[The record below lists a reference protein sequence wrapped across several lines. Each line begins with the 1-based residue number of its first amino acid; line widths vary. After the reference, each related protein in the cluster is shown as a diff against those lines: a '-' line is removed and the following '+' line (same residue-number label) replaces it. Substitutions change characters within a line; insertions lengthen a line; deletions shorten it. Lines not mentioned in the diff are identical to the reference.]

1 MRNEILYIDVNLI
14 VPNIYQ
20 PRKYFNEEALREL
33 SDSIKHNG
41 ILQPLSVR
49 VMGERYELVAG
60 ERRWRAAKGVGLEKV
75 PCTILDITDKQAAEL
90 ALLENLQREDLNFI
104 EEAEAYFN
112 LINEHGFTQEQ
123 LAVRMGKKQ
132 STIANKLR
140 LLKLGN
146 NVRIL
151 LLENKLTERHARAL
165 LLLPDEESQLKIL
178 KKVIKNS
185 LNVKQTE
192 DIINKELLRLHGEEL
207 ASGGKKKIKGVFSPK
222 IYINSIKQVF
232 DKFKIPAE
240 YKSKD
245 CGDYVQIVVN
255 IPKNS
260 QKE

>member
-1 MRNEILYIDVNLI
+1 MEMRNEILQIDVNLI

-20 PRKYFNEEALREL
+20 PRKYFNEEALKEL
-33 SDSIKHNG
+33 SESIKHNG

-60 ERRWRAAKGVGLEKV
+60 ERRWRAAKSIGLSKV
-75 PCTILDITDKQAAEL
+75 PCTLLNITDKQAAEL

-123 LAVRMGKKQ
+123 LATRMGKKQ

-146 NVRIL
+146 KVMDI
-151 LLENKLTERHARAL
+151 LLENKLTERHARSL
-165 LLLPDEESQLKIL
+165 LVLPDEDCQLRVL
-178 KKVIKNS
+178 KKVVKQN
-185 LNVKQTE
+185 LNVKATE
-192 DIINKELLRLHGEEL
+192 ELVNKELLKLKGEEL
-207 ASGGKKKIKGVFSPK
+207 SSGGKKKIKGVFSAK

-255 IPKNS
+255 IPKNN
-260 QKE
+260 